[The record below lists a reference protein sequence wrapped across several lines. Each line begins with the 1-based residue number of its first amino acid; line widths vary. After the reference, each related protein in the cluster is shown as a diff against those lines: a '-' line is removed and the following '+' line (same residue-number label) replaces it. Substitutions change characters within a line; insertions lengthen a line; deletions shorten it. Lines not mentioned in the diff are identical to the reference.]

1 MKALG
6 SKNFLSAGKVV
17 LKTLWEMRMTDLY
30 DKKKKKDKTKKALHF
45 SFRKNSSDTAAAV
58 TDLKIRECNIQDSQ
72 TE

>member
-30 DKKKKKDKTKKALHF
+30 DKKKKKTRQKKHF
-45 SFRKNSSDTAAAV
+45 ISLSER
-58 TDLKIRECNIQDSQ
+58 IPQ
-72 TE
+72 TQLQQ